1 MPTLARLIALAHKSP
16 IVRAGSIFADRIDR
30 AGPATG
36 INPVFCIDMQRRVV
50 SIQTGK
56 YISEYVSVISEM
68 VLAFVQEPE
77 RVDGH
82 IIPEEILAADGIV
95 LFDIIITVGQSLVVQ
110 EPVKTSQF
118 VAKFA
123 WLKKVD

>member
-1 MPTLARLIALAHKSP
+1 
-16 IVRAGSIFADRIDR
+16 
-30 AGPATG
+30 
-36 INPVFCIDMQRRVV
+36 MQRRVV